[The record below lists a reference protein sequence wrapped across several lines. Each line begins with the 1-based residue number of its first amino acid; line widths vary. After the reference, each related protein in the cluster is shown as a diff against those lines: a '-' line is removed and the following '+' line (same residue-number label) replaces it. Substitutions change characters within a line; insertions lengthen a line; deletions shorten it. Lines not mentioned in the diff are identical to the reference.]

1 MAEAASYQVKQSKN
15 FMNKQIP
22 ISIVIKN
29 FKDGLITYIENSGI
43 TPSIAELVLKD
54 IYNQVAE
61 AAYQEFQNDY
71 KNYQQETNITE
82 TNEDKNN

>member
-1 MAEAASYQVKQSKN
+1 MDSQ
-15 FMNKQIP
+15 QIP
-22 ISIVIKN
+22 ISIIIKN
-29 FKDGLITYIENSGI
+29 FKDGLITYIEDSKV

-71 KNYQQETNITE
+71 KIYQQQNNIPISD
-82 TNEDKNN
+82 EDKNN

>member
-1 MAEAASYQVKQSKN
+1 MDSQQT
-15 FMNKQIP
+15 P

-29 FKDGLITYIENSGI
+29 FKDGLITYIENSKV

-71 KNYQQETNITE
+71 KAYQQQNNTPISD
-82 TNEDKNN
+82 EDKNN

>member
-1 MAEAASYQVKQSKN
+1 
-15 FMNKQIP
+15 MNNNQQIP
-22 ISIVIKN
+22 VSIVIKN

-71 KNYQQETNITE
+71 KNYQQENNITASD
-82 TNEDKNN
+82 EDKNN

>member
-1 MAEAASYQVKQSKN
+1 MDSQRT
-15 FMNKQIP
+15 P

-29 FKDGLITYIENSGI
+29 FKDGLITYIENSKV

-71 KNYQQETNITE
+71 KTYQQQNNTPISD
-82 TNEDKNN
+82 EDKNN

>member
-1 MAEAASYQVKQSKN
+1 
-15 FMNKQIP
+15 MNNNQQIP
-22 ISIVIKN
+22 ISMVIKN

-71 KNYQQETNITE
+71 KNYQQENNITE
-82 TNEDKNN
+82 SKDKNN

>member
-1 MAEAASYQVKQSKN
+1 MKEQ
-15 FMNKQIP
+15 QIP

-29 FKDGLITYIENSGI
+29 FKEGLITYIQNSGI

-71 KNYQQETNITE
+71 KNYQQENNITE
-82 TNEDKNN
+82 SNEDKNN

>member
-1 MAEAASYQVKQSKN
+1 MKEQ
-15 FMNKQIP
+15 QIP

-29 FKDGLITYIENSGI
+29 FKEGLIAYIQNSGI

-54 IYNQVAE
+54 VYNQVAE

-71 KNYQQETNITE
+71 KNYQQENNVTE
-82 TNEDKNN
+82 SNEDKNN

>member
-1 MAEAASYQVKQSKN
+1 
-15 FMNKQIP
+15 MNKQMP

-29 FKDGLITYIENSGI
+29 FKEGLITYIQNSGI

-71 KNYQQETNITE
+71 KNYQQENNITE
-82 TNEDKNN
+82 SNEDKNN

>member
-1 MAEAASYQVKQSKN
+1 MDNQ
-15 FMNKQIP
+15 QIP

-29 FKDGLITYIENSGI
+29 FKEGLITYIQNSGV

-54 IYNQVAE
+54 IYNQVAV

-71 KNYQQETNITE
+71 KEYQQQQQDKITMSDK
-82 TNEDKNN
+82 DKNN

>member
-1 MAEAASYQVKQSKN
+1 
-15 FMNKQIP
+15 MNNQQIP
-22 ISIVIKN
+22 ISILINN
-29 FKDGLITYIENSGI
+29 FKEGLITYIQNSGI

-71 KNYQQETNITE
+71 KNYQQENNITE
-82 TNEDKNN
+82 SNEDKNN

>member
-1 MAEAASYQVKQSKN
+1 MKKEQQ
-15 FMNKQIP
+15 MP
-22 ISIVIKN
+22 ISIIIKN
-29 FKDGLITYIENSGI
+29 FKEGLITYIENSGI

-71 KNYQQETNITE
+71 KEYQQQQDKITMSDK
-82 TNEDKNN
+82 DKNN

>member
-1 MAEAASYQVKQSKN
+1 MDSQQT
-15 FMNKQIP
+15 P

-29 FKDGLITYIENSGI
+29 FKDGLITYIENSKV

-54 IYNQVAE
+54 IYNQEAE

-71 KNYQQETNITE
+71 KAYQQQNNTPISD
-82 TNEDKNN
+82 EDKNN

>member
-1 MAEAASYQVKQSKN
+1 
-15 FMNKQIP
+15 MNNNQQIP
-22 ISIVIKN
+22 VSIVIKN

-71 KNYQQETNITE
+71 KNYQQENNITE
-82 TNEDKNN
+82 SKDKNN

>member
-1 MAEAASYQVKQSKN
+1 
-15 FMNKQIP
+15 MNNNQQIP

-29 FKDGLITYIENSGI
+29 FKDGLIAYIENSGI

-82 TNEDKNN
+82 SKDKNN

>member
-1 MAEAASYQVKQSKN
+1 MKEQ
-15 FMNKQIP
+15 QIP

-29 FKDGLITYIENSGI
+29 FKEGLITYIQNSGI

-54 IYNQVAE
+54 VYNQVAE

-71 KNYQQETNITE
+71 KNYQQENNVTE
-82 TNEDKNN
+82 SNEDKNN

>member
-1 MAEAASYQVKQSKN
+1 MN
-15 FMNKQIP
+15 NKQIP

-29 FKDGLITYIENSGI
+29 FKDGLIEYIQNSGI

-71 KNYQQETNITE
+71 KNYTQQKQVKELEQDNQE
-82 TNEDKNN
+82 

>member
-1 MAEAASYQVKQSKN
+1 
-15 FMNKQIP
+15 MNNNQQIP

-71 KNYQQETNITE
+71 KNYQQENNITE
-82 TNEDKNN
+82 SNKDKNN

>member
-1 MAEAASYQVKQSKN
+1 MKTEQ
-15 FMNKQIP
+15 QIP
-22 ISIVIKN
+22 ISIIIKN
-29 FKDGLITYIENSGI
+29 FKDGLITYIENSRI

-71 KNYQQETNITE
+71 KNYQQENNITE
-82 TNEDKNN
+82 SKDKNN

>member
-1 MAEAASYQVKQSKN
+1 MKEQ
-15 FMNKQIP
+15 QIP

-29 FKDGLITYIENSGI
+29 FKEGLITYIQNSGI

-61 AAYQEFQNDY
+61 AAYQEFQTDY
-71 KNYQQETNITE
+71 KNYQQENNITE
-82 TNEDKNN
+82 SNKDKNN

>member
-1 MAEAASYQVKQSKN
+1 
-15 FMNKQIP
+15 MNNNQQIP
-22 ISIVIKN
+22 ISIIIKN

-71 KNYQQETNITE
+71 KIYQQQQDKITMPE
-82 TNEDKNN
+82 EDKNN

>member
-1 MAEAASYQVKQSKN
+1 MKDQ
-15 FMNKQIP
+15 QIP

-29 FKDGLITYIENSGI
+29 FKEGLITYIQNSGI

-71 KNYQQETNITE
+71 KEYQQQQDKITMSDK
-82 TNEDKNN
+82 DKNN

>member
-1 MAEAASYQVKQSKN
+1 MDNQ
-15 FMNKQIP
+15 QIP

-61 AAYQEFQNDY
+61 AAYQELQNDY
-71 KNYQQETNITE
+71 KAYQQQQDKNTISD
-82 TNEDKNN
+82 EDKNN

>member
-1 MAEAASYQVKQSKN
+1 
-15 FMNKQIP
+15 MNNNQQIP
-22 ISIVIKN
+22 ISMVIKN

-71 KNYQQETNITE
+71 KNYQQENNITE
-82 TNEDKNN
+82 SNEDKNN

>member
-1 MAEAASYQVKQSKN
+1 
-15 FMNKQIP
+15 MNKQIP

-29 FKDGLITYIENSGI
+29 FKEGLITYIQNSDI

-54 IYNQVAE
+54 VYNQVAE

-71 KNYQQETNITE
+71 ETYQQENNITE
-82 TNEDKNN
+82 SNKDKNN

>member
-1 MAEAASYQVKQSKN
+1 
-15 FMNKQIP
+15 MNNNQQIP

-71 KNYQQETNITE
+71 KNYQQENNITE
-82 TNEDKNN
+82 SKDKNN